1 MYNTKEEFLVEFQ
14 KWREENNYPKRDE
27 VRELFRA
34 YRDADPHTTV
44 LHEVFDYILNQDKPV
59 TFLDSLFKKDNSVC
73 NSDPMPE
80 IVQERSFLDPLI
92 PSPTAK
98 VPWAVLGKIKYANT
112 GIFQLCAELQ
122 CEMQEYLSM
131 SSDLWKYWQN
141 ESEKILIAKTS
152 YPLCGKHEV

>member
-1 MYNTKEEFLVEFQ
+1 MDNFWQ
-14 KWREENNYPKRDE
+14 
-27 VRELFRA
+27 
-34 YRDADPHTTV
+34 
-44 LHEVFDYILNQDKPV
+44 IL
-59 TFLDSLFKKDNSVC
+59 KKAASEHLEGVKGY
-73 NSDPMPE
+73 
-80 IVQERSFLDPLI
+80 PLI

-141 ESEKILIAKTS
+141 DSFILISLMTRKLVVTFIMTVDS
-152 YPLCGKHEV
+152 TPDHSIPS